1 MGLFI
6 NIFTM
11 TKVPL
16 GVSGQPANYNVE
28 NIDQTTISN
37 ELSLL
42 SLGDFEPLN
51 IKIDTVTLMQE
62 LGHFKDDWQDYLP
75 RTDRPNNRKGL
86 TLTTLPGWTHKN
98 APSLAEASYAAKRRL
113 SELEFNHK
121 TEVYDACRS
130 LEPLFAVFPEL
141 GRTFFIKSDIGGYF
155 VPHRDHPAI
164 PRDVFRLVM
173 FANNCGP
180 LDYDWLMN
188 DRKLQIEQ
196 GRVYYVN
203 TRKTHRTISWVNDS
217 IHLIL
222 NVSMTS
228 ENVAKVIANLQHTH

>member
-1 MGLFI
+1 
-6 NIFTM
+6 M
-11 TKVPL
+11 TQVPP
-16 GVSGQPANYNVE
+16 GISGQPAHYDPKSVDHE
-28 NIDQTTISN
+28 TLTN
-37 ELSLL
+37 EVSLL
-42 SLGDFEPLN
+42 NLGDFEPLN
-51 IKIDTVTLMQE
+51 IKINCGSLMYE
-62 LGHFKDDWQDYLP
+62 LSQFRDDWQDYLP

-86 TLTTLPGWTHKN
+86 TLTTLPGKTHKD

-130 LEPLFAVFPEL
+130 LEPLFSVFPDL

-155 VPHRDHPAI
+155 VPHRDHPAM
-164 PRDVFRLVM
+164 PRDVFRLVV
-173 FANNCGP
+173 FVNNCGP
-180 LDYDWLMN
+180 LDYDWWMD
-188 DRKLQIEQ
+188 DRKLQIEH

-222 NVSMTS
+222 NVPMTS